1 MDISNIKERYRNST
15 KIQEL
20 AKGAFWSML
29 GSFLSKGL
37 IFLVW
42 ILIGRILGSEGYGTF
57 GIIRNTAI
65 MFASFAGMGLGI
77 TAAKFVAEYSKTDI
91 ERASRIIGLT
101 LSFGL
106 FTGVVISIAV
116 FFLSPWIAEDM
127 LHAPALTDDMR
138 ICSLILFL
146 NSFNGAQIGAL
157 QGLQAFKQIATINVA
172 QSLVSAPVFI
182 AGAYYWGV
190 RGSVWAFAFYSIIV
204 CFFAYIAIRKELRNK
219 NIRVSYSESWKERS
233 VLLSYSF
240 PAFLSGLMVTPLK
253 WISDVIVVN
262 SPNGFHQMGI
272 FTAALT
278 FNVVFLMVVNM
289 LDAPFLAVMS
299 KNKGESVNS
308 QFNRFNIIAPWAL
321 GIIVISPFLVFP
333 EIGSWLFGKSYV
345 GNDFNWT
352 FIFVLL
358 FTLIIMYEQ
367 GTSRLLAVYNM
378 FWIGVLSNA
387 VWGITLLICVMLL
400 RGYGAVGL
408 GISYVIAYIG
418 ISVFQ
423 LPIFYKKNLIPTHT
437 IFSKYA
443 AALWIAIILI
453 VVQNILSLSLIIRGI
468 LLVLYYILIANI
480 ILKYIKQN

>member
-1 MDISNIKERYRNST
+1 MDVSNIKERYRNST
-15 KIQEL
+15 KMQEL

-91 ERASRIIGLT
+91 EKASRIMGLT

-106 FTGVVISIAV
+106 FTGVVIGIAV

-127 LHAPALTDDMR
+127 LHAPALTVDIR
-138 ICSLILFL
+138 ICSLILLL

-172 QSLVSAPVFI
+172 QSLASAPVFI
-182 AGAYYWGV
+182 VGAYYWGV

-333 EIGSWLFGKSYV
+333 EIGSWLFGKSYA

-352 FIFVLL
+352 FILVLL
-358 FTLIIMYEQ
+358 FTLVIMYKQ
-367 GTSRLLAVYNM
+367 GLSRILAVYNM
-378 FWIGVLSNA
+378 QWMGVVSNTI
-387 VWGITLLICVMLL
+387 WGVTLVVGILLL
-400 RGYGAVGL
+400 REYGAVGL
-408 GISYVIAYIG
+408 GISYLMAYVA
-418 ISVFQ
+418 SSLFL
-423 LPIFYKKNLIPTHT
+423 LPIYYKKKLIPSHT

-443 AALWIAIILI
+443 VILWVAVVLI
-453 VVQNILSLSLIIRGI
+453 VVQNVFSPSWAIRGG
-468 LLVLYYILIANI
+468 LLILYYILITNT